1 MKISVIGAGTI
12 GTAIVQELCERT
24 DAVSKVQVCDTRSR
38 SLQALHDRVD
48 SSLLRSFQI
57 DARDHSVLGP
67 IIQGSDCVVS
77 CVPPELNPELAALC
91 LDRGIHFCDLGGNDS
106 IVQQELNLDAQARE
120 KSVWIVPN
128 CGLAPGL
135 VNILCL
141 YGVDQFDTVDAARL
155 RVGDVPLHPEPPFN
169 FRISW
174 SAERIIDDYT
184 NPALLIEDGA
194 VKEVDALSH
203 DETITFGEPFGAMEA
218 FCTQGGLS
226 TLTDALSGRV
236 QMLDHKTIR
245 WPGHAHQMRFI
256 MGLGFGRS
264 QKIDVR
270 THLTYRD
277 VLVRR
282 LRNRLGGPHA
292 DAVLMRVLI
301 RGQKDGADK
310 TLVFE
315 MVEQYDKESDFTAM
329 MRCTSIPTVAT
340 VCLIGQHQIPGGG
353 ASVPENVVPREDY
366 YAELADRGLNISM
379 QWYDGHVEVT
389 DLESLQASKAASG

>member
-1 MKISVIGAGTI
+1 M
-12 GTAIVQELCERT
+12 
-24 DAVSKVQVCDTRSR
+24 
-38 SLQALHDRVD
+38 
-48 SSLLRSFQI
+48 
-57 DARDHSVLGP
+57 
-67 IIQGSDCVVS
+67 
-77 CVPPELNPELAALC
+77 
-91 LDRGIHFCDLGGNDS
+91 
-106 IVQQELNLDAQARE
+106 
-120 KSVWIVPN
+120 
-128 CGLAPGL
+128 
-135 VNILCL
+135 
-141 YGVDQFDTVDAARL
+141 
-155 RVGDVPLHPEPPFN
+155 
-169 FRISW
+169 
-174 SAERIIDDYT
+174 
-184 NPALLIEDGA
+184 LIEDGN
-194 VKEVDALSH
+194 VKEVDPLSR
-203 DETITFGEPFGAMEA
+203 DEAITFGEPFGEMEA

-245 WPGHAHQMRFI
+245 WPGHAHQMRFM

-301 RGQKDGADK
+301 RGQKDGTDK

-329 MRCTSIPTVAT
+329 MRSTSIPTVAT

-389 DLESLQASKAASG
+389 DLESLHASNAASG